1 MYQNVKPI
9 WAFFFVLCWLACLTP
24 FSRSSF
30 AATPFSFSPIVKKTV
45 PAVVNIYALRVVDPP
60 TIPHAFSKDPFFQ
73 KFMGDLLKDGGAFDK
88 QAQNSL
94 GSGVIINPEGLVITN
109 EHVIR
114 GAQEI
119 FIVLSDKREF
129 KVTVVAKDVPADLA
143 ILRILKTH
151 DQKFPFLELEDIDTA
166 EVGDFVLAIGNPF
179 GIGQTVTSG
188 IISALAKS
196 QSQDEDFRAFIQTDA
211 AVNPGN
217 SGGALVNLDGKLI
230 GLNTAIFAGASS
242 GIGFATPSNL
252 IMPFLEQLKFGKAS
266 IRSWVGTQVVS
277 LSCEVARKLGLE
289 RPEGALVTHLIS
301 KGPGDLA
308 GLKKGDVIL
317 EINQKPVEDAGIFRF
332 KIASTP
338 LNTPLTLLI
347 FRQHAKQQIIIKT
360 SEAPATQTENPL
372 YIRGRNVLE
381 GATVLPVT
389 PSLIKEMV
397 LPPEAEGLIILDFSK
412 NSRAYKEGFRR
423 GDVLLQIEGEAITST
438 KELLTFLAK
447 KRGRFT
453 FLILRGREIFELHV
467 E

>member
-1 MYQNVKPI
+1 MCQSVKPI
-9 WAFFFVLCWLACLTP
+9 WAFFFAMGWLACLTP
-24 FSRSSF
+24 FSGAS
-30 AATPFSFSPIVKKTV
+30 AVVAPFSFSPIVKKTV
-45 PAVVNIYALRVVDPP
+45 PAVVNIHALRVVAPP
-60 TIPHAFSKDPFFQ
+60 AIPHAFSKDPFFK
-73 KFMGDLLKDGGAFDK
+73 KFMGDLLQEGGSFDK
-88 QAQNSL
+88 RVQNSL
-94 GSGVIINPEGLVITN
+94 GSGVIITPEGLVVTN

-129 KVTVVAKDVPADLA
+129 KAAVVGRDLPADLA
-143 ILRILKTH
+143 ILKILKPHGQT
-151 DQKFPFLELEDIDTA
+151 FPFLELENIDTA
-166 EVGDFVLAIGNPF
+166 EVGDCVLAIGNPF

-217 SGGALVNLDGKLI
+217 SGGALVNLEGKLI

-242 GIGFATPSNL
+242 SIGFATPSDL
-252 IMPFLEQLKFGKAS
+252 IMPFLEQMKIGKAGV
-266 IRSWVGTQVVS
+266 RSWVGSQVVS
-277 LSCEVARKLGLE
+277 LNYEIAKKLGLE
-289 RPEGALVTHLIS
+289 KPEGALVTHLIS

-317 EINQKPVEDAGIFRF
+317 EINQKPVEDAGMFRF
-332 KIASTP
+332 KIACTP
-338 LNTPLTLLI
+338 LNTPLTLLVL
-347 FRQHAKQQIIIKT
+347 RQHSKQQIIIKT
-360 SEAPATQTENPL
+360 SEAPVMQPENPL
-372 YIRGRNVLE
+372 YIRGRNALE

-389 PSLIKEMV
+389 PGLIKEMV
-397 LPPEAEGLIILDFSK
+397 LPPEAEGLIILDCSK
-412 NSRAYKEGFRR
+412 NSRAYAEGFRQ
-423 GDVLLQIEGEAITST
+423 GDVLLQLEGETMTST

-447 KRGRFT
+447 KRGRTT